1 MKPFRNRW
9 PLQKTKSPEL
19 KKLNVLATKGV
30 GRVWCFNI
38 NFWLLLGITGAL
50 ILYLIFSFLLV
61 ARFFGEYRQQNLLK
75 QLEMDFETTRKALYQ
90 AKQRLKFLENYIDPS
105 KIPAEGSKETQNPEV
120 APSQSK
126 TSISGGS
133 KFSKASESGPERS
146 IFVIKDMEISRQG
159 NSLQATFKLARSSPG
174 GNPVRGYLFILAVD
188 RSTDPPRYW
197 SSPKAVIENGIPVN
211 PKKGQ
216 VFKIRNFRRIR
227 AGWTL
232 ETAESIPSD
241 LKILAYDKS
250 GSLLFA
256 ENYQLINED

>member
-9 PLQKTKSPEL
+9 PFQKTKSPEL
-19 KKLNVLATKGV
+19 KKLNVLATKGT

-38 NFWLLLGITGAL
+38 NFWLVLGIAGAL
-50 ILYLIFSFLLV
+50 ILYLLFSFLLV

-75 QLEMDFETTRKALYQ
+75 QLETEFRTTRKALYQ

-105 KIPAEGSKETQNPEV
+105 KIPAEGSKETRNPEA

-126 TSISGGS
+126 TSISGDG
-133 KFSKASESGPERS
+133 KFSNAYESGPEKP
-146 IFVIKDMEISRQG
+146 IFVIKDMEISSQG

-174 GNPVRGYLFILAVD
+174 GNPVRGYLFVLAVD
-188 RSTDPPRYW
+188 RSTDPPRIW
-197 SSPKAVIENGIPVN
+197 SSPKAVIENGMPVN
-211 PKKGQ
+211 PEKGQ
-216 VFKIRNFRRIR
+216 AFKIRNFRRIR
-227 AGWTL
+227 ARWTF
-232 ETAESIPSD
+232 ESVENIPSD

-256 ENYQLINED
+256 EDYQLIKD

>member
-9 PLQKTKSPEL
+9 PFQKTKSPEL

-38 NFWLLLGITGAL
+38 NFWLLLVIAGAL
-50 ILYLIFSFLLV
+50 ILYLLFSFLLV

-75 QLEMDFETTRKALYQ
+75 QLETEFQTTRKALYQ

-105 KIPAEGSKETQNPEV
+105 KIPAEGSKETRNPEA
-120 APSQSK
+120 APSHRK
-126 TSISGGS
+126 TPISGDG
-133 KFSKASESGPERS
+133 KFSNASESGPEKS
-146 IFVIKDMEISRQG
+146 IFVIEDMEISSQD

-174 GNPVRGYLFILAVD
+174 GSPVRGYLFVLAVD
-188 RSTDPPRYW
+188 RATDPPRIW
-197 SSPKAVIENGIPVN
+197 SSPKAVIENGMPVN
-211 PKKGQ
+211 PEKGQ
-216 VFKIRNFRRIR
+216 AFKIRNFRRIR
-227 AGWTL
+227 ARWTFKSV
-232 ETAESIPSD
+232 ENIPSD

-256 ENYQLINED
+256 EDYQLIKD

>member
-1 MKPFRNRW
+1 MAAK
-9 PLQKTKSPEL
+9 KTTSPEL
-19 KKLNVLATKGV
+19 KKLNVLATKGA
-30 GRVWCFNI
+30 GRVWCVTI

-50 ILYLIFSFLLV
+50 ILYLLFSFLLV

-75 QLEMDFETTRKALYQ
+75 QLETDFQTTRKALYQ

-105 KIPAEGSKETQNPEV
+105 KIPAEGSKETQNPET
-120 APSQSK
+120 ASSQSK
-126 TSISGGS
+126 TSISGAG
-133 KFSKASESGPERS
+133 KFSKTSESGPEKS
-146 IFVIKDMEISRQG
+146 IFAIKDMEISRHG
-159 NSLQATFKLARSSPG
+159 KNLQTTFKMARSSPG
-174 GNPVRGYLFILAVD
+174 GNPVRGYLFVLAVD

-216 VFKIRNFRRIR
+216 AFKIRSFRRIR

-232 ETAESIPSD
+232 ETAENTPSD